1 MTRPLR
7 ARPPREIKT
16 LEEAVAFLDEH
27 VDLEK
32 STGIAGRVAG
42 LSLDTMRVVAEVLGN
57 PEQAYPVVHIS
68 GTNGKGSTARM
79 VTALLVAHSLSVGTY
94 TSPHLEHVIERI
106 AWDLEPIDPA
116 EFVRVVGELAA
127 LEPLI
132 LEETGGVRPSH
143 FELLT
148 AVALG
153 WFAEVAVEAA
163 VVEVGLLGRYDATN
177 IVEAQVAVITNVGRD
192 HTDGEGDWRRRIAEE
207 KAGIITP
214 DRPLVLGEIDPDLLP
229 VFEAE
234 GPGTVWVRERDF
246 GVEQDKLALGGHV
259 VAIITPH
266 GRYDDVFLPVHGAY
280 QADNAAVAVAAVEA
294 LFDRALD
301 PDVVRSAFA
310 GLTLPGRFEVVH
322 RAPLLVLD
330 GAHNPDG
337 AATVAETL
345 DEEFDIA
352 GRRHW
357 VVGLLQGRDV
367 TAMLQGFGIQPGD
380 RVVATTP
387 DSPRAVPAAEVADA
401 ARLLGADVEVVPA
414 VGDAVRHVWTAAP
427 DLAGEA
433 DLVMVTGSLRT
444 VGEAR
449 SAARRL
455 GLL

>member
-1 MTRPLR
+1 MTRPPR
-7 ARPPREIKT
+7 TRRPREITT
-16 LEEAVAFLDEH
+16 LDEAIAFLDEH

-42 LSLDTMRVVAEVLGN
+42 LSLDTMRVLAEVLGN

-132 LEETGGVRPSH
+132 LEETGGVQPSH

-214 DRPLVLGEIDPDLLP
+214 DRPLVLGEIDLDLLP

-234 GPGTVWVRERDF
+234 RPGTVWVRERDF

-301 PDVVRSAFA
+301 PEVVRSAFA
-310 GLTLPGRFEVVH
+310 GLTLPGRFEVIH

-357 VVGLLQGRDV
+357 VIGLLQGRDV
-367 TAMLQGFGIQPGD
+367 TAMLQGLGVQPGD

-401 ARLLGADVEVVPA
+401 ARLLGADAEVVA
-414 VGDAVRHVWTAAP
+414 SVGDALRHVWTAAP

-449 SAARRL
+449 SACRRL

>member
-1 MTRPLR
+1 VSRQRR
-7 ARPPREIKT
+7 ARPPRAITT
-16 LEEAVAFLDEH
+16 LEEAVAYLDEH
-27 VDLEK
+27 TDLEQ
-32 STGIAGRVAG
+32 TPGVAGHVAG
-42 LSLDTMRVVAEVLGN
+42 LSLDTMHVLTEVLGN

-79 VTALLVAHSLSVGTY
+79 VSVLLAAHSLSVGTY
-94 TSPHLEHVIERI
+94 ASPHLEHVIERI
-106 AWDLEPIDPA
+106 GWNLTPIDPD
-116 EFVRVVGELAA
+116 EFVRVVAELAA

-132 LEETGGVRPSH
+132 MEETGGVRPSH

-148 AVALG
+148 AAALG

-163 VVEVGLLGRYDATN
+163 VVEVGMLGRYDATN

-207 KAGIITP
+207 KVGIVTP
-214 DRPLVLGEIDPDLLP
+214 GRPLVLGETDPDLLP

-234 GPGTVWVRERDF
+234 GAAPVWVRERDF
-246 GVEQDKLALGGHV
+246 GVEQDKLGLGGHLV
-259 VAIITPH
+259 SVITPK
-266 GRYDDVFLPVHGAY
+266 GRYDDIFLPVHGAY
-280 QADNAAVAVAAVEA
+280 QADNAACAIVAVEA

-301 PDVVRSAFA
+301 PDVVRAAFA
-310 GLTLPGRFEVVH
+310 ELKLPGRFEVVH

-345 DEEFDIA
+345 DEEFEIG

-357 VVGLLQGRDV
+357 IVGLLQGRDV
-367 TAMLQGFGIQPGD
+367 TEMLKGFGVRPGD

-387 DSPRAVPAAEVADA
+387 DSPRAVPAAEVADV
-401 ARLLGADVEVVPA
+401 ARLLGADVEVIPS
-414 VGDAVRHVWTAAP
+414 VGDALQHVWTAAP

-449 SAARRL
+449 STARRL
-455 GLL
+455 SLL